1 MTATQTP
8 VVKPRRS
15 FLNLADQ
22 TPASRD
28 RYVDFLRAFS
38 ILVVVLGHWLVTVV
52 YWKNGRLV
60 GVNALEK
67 IPALWLATWLLQVMP
82 LFFFVGGFSNLV
94 TLDSLNRKGGTY
106 SGFVSTRAARLL
118 KPTAIFLAVWIPI
131 SIVLDVFF
139 NLNVRAFELSMKLLT
154 APLWFLGV
162 YLIMIGMA
170 PKMLKIHRRFGRGA
184 LATMAL
190 GAVVVDVLGIWLELP
205 FIGALNYLFIWLFA
219 HQLGFFY
226 ADGSLLRLGRKAFLA
241 MAAGGLGG
249 LVLLTQV
256 ADYSPNM
263 VFNVHGRSNTNPPT
277 VCILVLTIW
286 QVGLAMLLRDPV
298 SKVLARRKPWAGVI
312 ALNGLMMT
320 MFLWHMTAAVIIAAA
335 VYPLGFPGPEAGTP
349 LWWALRP
356 VWVAMLAG
364 TLLVLVMVFG
374 RYERGRPKREAASAP
389 GSQPD
394 TVRLPLTRG
403 QQVATVLGL
412 VYCILG
418 FIGFATA
425 SFGGFA
431 SADGNALFGFTMN
444 PLQSLI
450 HLVVGWSLLNAGN
463 AGARRARS
471 AAWQAVALLAVLG
484 LAGILFLGA
493 NPSFNVIAVNR
504 AISVLHLLSAAG
516 AAGAL
521 LVKRRVSVPA

>member
-1 MTATQTP
+1 MPTPTSAAGRVAAATPTE
-8 VVKPRRS
+8 
-15 FLNLADQ
+15 
-22 TPASRD
+22 RD
-28 RYVDFLRAFS
+28 RFADLLRVAS
-38 ILVVVLGHWLVTVV
+38 IGVVVAGHWLMAVV
-52 YWKNGRLV
+52 GWRGGRV
-60 GVNALEK
+60 EAGNAIALA
-67 IPALWLATWLLQVMP
+67 PGLWLATWLLQVMP

-94 TLDSLNRKGGTY
+94 TLDSLNRKGKTY
-106 SGFVSTRAARLL
+106 ADFVSTRAARLL

-184 LATMAL
+184 LATMAM
-190 GAVVVDVLGIWLELP
+190 GAVVVDVLGIWMDVP

-226 ADGSLLRLGRKAFLA
+226 ADGSLLRLGRKLYLA

-364 TLLVLVMVFG
+364 TLLVLVAVFG
-374 RYERGRPKREAASAP
+374 RYERGRPKRKAASAP
-389 GSQPD
+389 ASQPD

-431 SADGNALFGFTMN
+431 SADGNSLFGFTMN

-450 HLVVGWSLLNAGN
+450 HLAVGWTLLNAGN
-463 AGARRARS
+463 AGAERARS

-504 AISVLHLLSAAG
+504 AISVLHLLSAA

>member
-1 MTATQTP
+1 MTGTQAP
-8 VVKPRRS
+8 VVKPRRT
-15 FLNLADQ
+15 FLDLADQ

-38 ILVVVLGHWLVTVV
+38 ILVVVLGHWLVTVI
-52 YWKNGRLV
+52 YWRNGRLV
-60 GVNALEK
+60 GVNALEV
-67 IPALWLATWLLQVMP
+67 IPALWLTTWLLQVMP
-82 LFFFVGGFSNLV
+82 VFFFVGGFSNLV
-94 TLDSLNRKGGTY
+94 TLDSLNRRGGNY
-106 SGFVSTRAARLL
+106 SDFVSTRAARLL

-170 PKMLKIHRRFGRGA
+170 PRMLKIHRRYGRGA
-184 LATMAL
+184 LATMAI
-190 GAVVVDVLGIWLELP
+190 GAVVVDVLGIWLEVP
-205 FIGALNYLFIWLFA
+205 FVGALNYLFIWLFA

-226 ADGSLLRLGRKAFLA
+226 ADGSLLRLGRNAYLA
-241 MAAGGLGG
+241 MAAGGLAG

-277 VCILVLTIW
+277 VCLLVLTIW
-286 QVGLAMLLRDPV
+286 QVGLAMLLREPA

-335 VYPLGFPGPEAGTP
+335 VYPLGFPGPAAGTP

-364 TLLVLVMVFG
+364 VLLVLVLVFG
-374 RYERGRPKREAASAP
+374 RYERGRPKRKPASAAA
-389 GSQPD
+389 SQPD
-394 TVRLPLTRG
+394 NVGLPLTRA

-412 VYCILG
+412 VYCILS

-450 HLVVGWSLLNAGN
+450 HLAVGWALLNAGN
-463 AGARRARS
+463 AGNGRARS

-484 LAGILFLGA
+484 LAGVAFLGA

-504 AISVLHLLSAAG
+504 AMSVLHLLSAAG

-521 LVKRRVSVPA
+521 LTRRRASVSA